1 MNIILF
7 LKGVVVGLSM
17 AVPVGPIGIL
27 CIRRTLLEGRL
38 SGFVSALG
46 LATADVVFGCIAGFG
61 LTFISDFLISQQ
73 FWLRLIGGLFLCA
86 IGLKVLL
93 TKFVER
99 EVASRGKGY
108 LGAYTSMFFLTL
120 TYPMTVLIFLG
131 IFAGLGIGNARG
143 NYAAIAALVF
153 GVFIG
158 SILWWAILSS
168 FIGALRDRFR
178 NQNWQWVN
186 KISGILI
193 TGFGLAVLLSL
204 VL

>member
-73 FWLRLIGGLFLCA
+73 VWLRLIGGLFLCV

-99 EVASRGKGY
+99 EAPSLGKGL

-120 TYPMTVLIFLG
+120 TYPMTILIFLG
-131 IFAGLGIGNARG
+131 VFAGLGIGNTRG
-143 NYAAIAALVF
+143 NYVAIAALVF

-168 FIGALRDRFR
+168 FIGSLRDRFR
-178 NQNWQWVN
+178 TENWRWVN

-204 VL
+204 IL

>member
-7 LKGVVVGLSM
+7 LKGVAVGLSM

-46 LATADVVFGCIAGFG
+46 LATADVIFGCIAGFG
-61 LTFISDFLISQQ
+61 LTLVSDFLISQQ
-73 FWLRLIGGLFLCA
+73 FWLRLIGGIFLCI
-86 IGLKVLL
+86 IGLRVLL

-99 EVASRGKGY
+99 EAPTRGKG
-108 LGAYTSMFFLTL
+108 LVGAYTSMFFLTL

-131 IFAGLGIGNARG
+131 IFAGLGIGDAKG
-143 NYAAIAALVF
+143 NYAAIAALVL
-153 GVFIG
+153 GVFVG

-168 FIGALRDRFR
+168 FIGALRNRFR
-178 NQNWQWVN
+178 TQNWQWVN

-193 TGFGLAVLLSL
+193 TGFGVAVLLSL
-204 VL
+204 IL

>member
-1 MNIILF
+1 MTVILF

-73 FWLRLIGGLFLCA
+73 FWLRLFGGIFLCF
-86 IGLKVLL
+86 IGLRVLL

-99 EVASRGKGY
+99 EAPSQGKGL

-120 TYPMTVLIFLG
+120 TYPMTVLILLG
-131 IFAGLGIGNARG
+131 VFAGLGMGNTRG

-168 FIGALRDRFR
+168 FIGALRDRFKT
-178 NQNWQWVN
+178 QNWQWVN
-186 KISGILI
+186 RISGILI

-204 VL
+204 IL

>member
-1 MNIILF
+1 MTVILF

-73 FWLRLIGGLFLCA
+73 LWLRLVGGLFLCA
-86 IGLKVLL
+86 IGLKVFM

-99 EVASRGKGY
+99 EAPSRGKG
-108 LGAYTSMFFLTL
+108 LVGAYTSMFFLTL
-120 TYPMTVLIFLG
+120 TYPMTILILLG
-131 IFAGLGIGNARG
+131 VFAGLGIGSARG
-143 NYAAIAALVF
+143 NYVSIAALVL
-153 GVFIG
+153 GVFTG
-158 SILWWAILSS
+158 SMLWWAIVSI
-168 FIGALRDRFR
+168 FIGSLRDKFR
-178 NQNWQWVN
+178 TQNWQWVN

-193 TGFGLAVLLSL
+193 TAFGLAVLLSL
-204 VL
+204 IL

>member
-1 MNIILF
+1 MTVILF

-46 LATADVVFGCIAGFG
+46 LATADVIFGCIAGFG
-61 LTFISDFLISQQ
+61 VTFISDFLVSHQVW
-73 FWLRLIGGLFLCA
+73 FRLIGGLFLCA

-99 EVASRGKGY
+99 EAPSRGKGL
-108 LGAYTSMFFLTL
+108 LGAFTSMFFLTL
-120 TYPMTVLIFLG
+120 TYPMTILILLG
-131 IFAGLGIGNARG
+131 VFAGLGIGNTRG
-143 NYAAIAALVF
+143 DYAAIAALVF

-168 FIGALRDRFR
+168 FIGSLRDRLKT
-178 NQNWQWVN
+178 QNWQWVN

-193 TGFGLAVLLSL
+193 TGFGVAVFLSL
-204 VL
+204 IL

>member
-1 MNIILF
+1 MILILF
-7 LKGVVVGLSM
+7 LKGVIVGLSM

-46 LATADVVFGCIAGFG
+46 LATADVIFGCIAGFG
-61 LTFISDFLISQQ
+61 VTFISDFLISRQ
-73 FWLRLIGGLFLCA
+73 FWLRLIGGLFLCT

-99 EVASRGKGY
+99 EVAPRGKGL

-131 IFAGLGIGNARG
+131 IFAGLGIGNARD
-143 NYAAIAALVF
+143 NYLAIAALVF

-158 SILWWAILSS
+158 SILWWAILSGL
-168 FIGALRDRFR
+168 IGAFRERFR
-178 NQNWQWVN
+178 NQNWKWVN

-193 TGFGLAVLLSL
+193 AGFGLAVLLSL

>member
-1 MNIILF
+1 MNIILL

-38 SGFVSALG
+38 FGFVSALG

-61 LTFISDFLISQQ
+61 LTFVSDFLISQQ
-73 FWLRLIGGLFLCA
+73 VWLRLIGGLFLCA

-99 EVASRGKGY
+99 EAPSLGKGL

-120 TYPMTVLIFLG
+120 TYPMTILIFLG
-131 IFAGLGIGNARG
+131 IFAGLGIGNTRG
-143 NYAAIAALVF
+143 NYVAIAVLVL
-153 GVFIG
+153 GVFTG
-158 SILWWAILSS
+158 SMLWWAILSS
-168 FIGALRDRFR
+168 FIGLLRDRFR
-178 NQNWQWVN
+178 TENWQWVN

-204 VL
+204 IF